1 MCSKRTTQRLASAL
15 LLATLVTCLGYVV
28 SSSLAEPA
36 PRRLRAAA
44 AGQPATQEPT
54 KTPRNIYAVLFKM
67 SVGFTE
73 GEEIPG
79 MAEHIRFIKAANAD
93 GTVPIA
99 GPIFNDDEKA
109 KLAGAL
115 YLIRAASLEEAR
127 SIAQKEPLVQH
138 KTVKIESIWPF
149 LAGVGADRLD

>member
-15 LLATLVTCLGYVV
+15 LLATLVTCLGFVA

-36 PRRLRAAA
+36 PRQLRA

-54 KTPRNIYAVLFKM
+54 KPPRNIHAVLFKM

-73 GEEIPG
+73 GGEIPG

-127 SIAQKEPLVQH
+127 SIAQKEPFVQH

-149 LAGVGADRLD
+149 LAGVGADRLH

>member
-36 PRRLRAAA
+36 PRQLRAA

-54 KTPRNIYAVLFKM
+54 KPPRNIYAVLFKM

-73 GEEIPG
+73 GGEIPG

-99 GPIFNDDEKA
+99 GPIFNDDEKT

-149 LAGVGADRLD
+149 LAGVGADRLH

>member
-1 MCSKRTTQRLASAL
+1 MCSKRTTQHLASAL
-15 LLATLVTCLGYVV
+15 LLATLVTCLGYAV

-36 PRRLRAAA
+36 PRQLRAA

-54 KTPRNIYAVLFKM
+54 KPPRNIYAALFKM

-73 GEEIPG
+73 GGEIPG

-127 SIAQKEPLVQH
+127 SIAQTEPFVQH